1 MQRRSAVR
9 LPRSESDAFRIAYY
23 GGLLVV
29 AAGVLGALLSVW
41 VGVALFIGGCAGALG
56 WALVVGDPDKRQ
68 PLREA
73 AGSAP
78 RSQPDAMKRILVISN
93 ETLLGR
99 ELRDELLRRGTPRAE
114 LRVVAP
120 VLPSRLHYMTSDI
133 DDELA
138 EARRRLDATLE
149 WAHEQGFDAAGRVG
163 DDTPPL
169 TAIEDELRRFRA
181 DELVISTHPPERS
194 RWLES
199 GLVEQAREQL
209 DIEITHVIV
218 DLERQ
223 EVAIQPRDP
232 EQAARQAVGYSR

>member
-1 MQRRSAVR
+1 MR
-9 LPRSESDAFRIAYY
+9 LPKSESDAFRIAYG

-29 AAGVLGALLSVW
+29 ASGVLAAVVSVW
-41 VGVALFIGGCAGALG
+41 AGVALFVGGCLGALG
-56 WALVVGDPDKRQ
+56 WALMVGDPERRQ

-73 AGSAP
+73 AQAAP
-78 RSQPDAMKRILVISN
+78 RRRDRTTRILVISN

-99 ELRDELLRRGTPRAE
+99 ELREELLRRGSTDAE

-120 VLPSRLHYMTSDI
+120 VLPSRSHYMTSDI
-133 DDELA
+133 DHELA

-169 TAIEDELRRFRA
+169 TAIEDELRRFPA
-181 DELVISTHPPERS
+181 NEIVISTHPPVRS
-194 RWLES
+194 HWLES

-209 DIEITHVIV
+209 DIPITHVVV

-223 EVAIQPRDP
+223 EVAIQPRDA
-232 EQAARQAVGYSR
+232 EQAARQAVGYER

>member
-1 MQRRSAVR
+1 MR
-9 LPRSESDAFRIAYY
+9 LPKSESDAFRLAYG

-29 AAGVLGALLSVW
+29 VSGVLAALVDVWAGVGLFVGACLGA
-41 VGVALFIGGCAGALG
+41 IG
-56 WALVVGDPDKRQ
+56 WAFVVGDPDRRQ

-73 AGSAP
+73 AESAP
-78 RSQPDAMKRILVISN
+78 PRLATDRTERILVISN

-99 ELRDELLRRGTPRAE
+99 ELREELLRRGSPQVE

-120 VLPSRLHYMTSDI
+120 VLPSRSHYVTSDI
-133 DDELA
+133 DHELV
-138 EARRRLDATLE
+138 EARRRLDDTLE

-181 DELVISTHPPERS
+181 NEIVISTHPPDRS

-209 DIEITHVIV
+209 DIPITHVIV
-218 DLERQ
+218 DLQRQ
-223 EVAIQPRDP
+223 EVTIQPRDA
-232 EQAARQAVGYSR
+232 EQAARQAVGYEP